1 MNWVQCHPSKGRN
14 RRVSLVWLGLTILCG
29 FGSQFLRAQEEPPK
43 MPMQAVYDDGAEARW
58 LRKKVLDSRALDSM
72 EDISAWTF
80 RGDGDMALVD
90 SPVKDGK
97 HSLRIRS
104 AQNLGKVGGA
114 GEWEDLIATRKFA
127 SEDWGHF
134 NRISIWVYPDVIG
147 APAISASLVLH
158 NAGAHVL
165 PDRYNEGRHESILLK
180 NHEWNHVV
188 WEIAPLARDKV
199 TELEFA
205 YSLPKMLPDLGDQ
218 TILYIDQLELQTVDP
233 DHVEGW
239 DVAPGKIAFSH
250 AGYTTSAT
258 KTAIAGDLD
267 VREFSVIE
275 QGTGKVALKKPI
287 RQEKTSLGRYAVLD
301 FSELET
307 PGKYVLR
314 AGDTTTRSFEIG
326 QEAWRESI
334 WKAINF
340 MYSERCGT
348 VISGIHG
355 ICHLDDYSIHG
366 DKRIIVN
373 GGYHDAGDLSA
384 TGNTPGMAYALFS
397 LAERLKQQNVDP
409 QLRARLMEEGIWGL
423 RWVLK
428 TNFGDGYRTTGQLI
442 SYWTNGII
450 GDADDRSGQA
460 VNSPEWNFRVA
471 AVEALAARLLK
482 DTEPDL
488 AIRSLRT
495 AEQDWNYAVEGLKTA
510 APLSEVYGAQD
521 ELERISFGAI
531 ASVDL
536 YQATGE
542 QRYADE
548 AFRLADLILASQEQ
562 QLQPWSIPMT
572 GYFYTSPKRENL
584 FHRFHIGQEE
594 EPIIALAHLCE
605 TFPNHAEWMQWY
617 SAIVLHSKYYQQVA
631 AQVDEPYS
639 VLPAAIYKESEAR
652 LIPQS
657 KDWTPLRAADRDAYV
672 EQVRR
677 GVPLGGEYYLRRF
690 PVWFDFRGNS
700 SVLLS
705 EAKALSTAGQLR
717 GDLQA
722 EDLAQKQA
730 EWLLGRNPF
739 SASIMYGEGY
749 DWTPLYSVRSGQMV
763 GALPVGIE
771 TKEYNDAPYWPNQ
784 ICWTYKEV
792 WTQPVGEWIWLMQD
806 LHGAPV
812 VEGEA
817 DIGSSAPI
825 EFQEERTGRVT
836 KVTMNATD
844 GKFRAQL
851 PQGKYTI
858 RQGAAHTTITAL
870 SGGIYHV
877 ELREDRA
884 LDFHVSTETTQANEI
899 RLQVR
904 AEGAGNHTLEIR
916 ANNIEF
922 KDLPTQKVEVS
933 LGQDFRLI
941 RVGKIVNS
949 GTPWVIVVIPDGSLN
964 LHQEL
969 TGTGAPRTKADS
981 AACTDFLRY
990 SRLAANFPC

>member
-1 MNWVQCHPSKGRN
+1 MRCVLCHAGKGRRN
-14 RRVSLVWLGLTILCG
+14 RIAQAWVALTVFCG
-29 FGSQFLRAQEEPPK
+29 FGGQFVAAQEEAPK
-43 MPMQAVYDDGAEARW
+43 MPMQAVYEDGAEARW
-58 LRKKVLDSRALDSM
+58 LKKKVLDSRVLDSM
-72 EDISAWTF
+72 EDVSTWSF
-80 RGDGDMALVD
+80 QGDGDMVLVD

-104 AQNLGKVGGA
+104 IQNVGKVGGA
-114 GEWEDLIATRKFA
+114 GEWEDLIAARKFA
-127 SEDWGHF
+127 SEDWSHY
-134 NRISIWVYPDVIG
+134 NRISIWVFPDVIG

-165 PDRYNEGRHESILLK
+165 PDRYNEGRHESIILK

-205 YSLPKMLPDLGDQ
+205 YSLPKTLPDPGDQ
-218 TILYIDQLELQTVDP
+218 TILYIDQLELQTVEP

-239 DVAPGKIAFSH
+239 DVAEGKIAFSH
-250 AGYTTSAT
+250 AGYTTGAT
-258 KTAIAGDLD
+258 KTAIASGLEAH
-267 VREFSVIE
+267 EFSVVE
-275 QGTGKVALKKPI
+275 QSTGKAALTKPVK
-287 RQEKTSLGRYAVLD
+287 REKTPLGNYAVLD
-301 FSELET
+301 FSELQT
-307 PGKYVLR
+307 PGKYILR

-326 QEAWRESI
+326 QDAWRESI

-348 VISGIHG
+348 VIPGIHG

-384 TGNTPGMAYALFS
+384 TGNAPGMAYAMFS
-397 LAERLKQQNVDP
+397 LAERLGQQEADP
-409 QLRARLMEEGIWGL
+409 QLRARLIEEGTWGL

-428 TNFGDGYRTTGQLI
+428 TNFGDGYRSTGQLI

-460 VNSPEWNFRVA
+460 VNNPEWNFRVA
-471 AVEALAARLLK
+471 AVEALAARVLK
-482 DTEPDL
+482 ESNPEL

-510 APLSEVYGAQD
+510 SPLSEVYGAQD

-531 ASVDL
+531 ASIDL
-536 YQATGE
+536 YRATGE
-542 QRYADE
+542 QRYAEE
-548 AFRLADLILASQEQ
+548 AFALADLILASQEQ
-562 QLQPWSIPMT
+562 QIQPWSIPMT

-594 EPIIALAHLCE
+594 EPIVALAHLCE
-605 TFPNHAEWMQWY
+605 TFPDHADWMKWY

-631 AQVDEPYS
+631 AKVDEPYG
-639 VLPAAIYKESEAR
+639 VLPSAVYKESEAR

-705 EAKALSTAGQLR
+705 EAKALSAAGQLR
-717 GDLQA
+717 GDLEA

-771 TKEYNDAPYWPNQ
+771 TKEYNDAPYWPHQ

-806 LHGAPV
+806 LHGASV
-812 VEGEA
+812 VEGDA
-817 DIGSSAPI
+817 DGKSQAPV
-825 EFQEERTGRVT
+825 ELREEKTGRV
-836 KVTMNATD
+836 VQIAVNPTD
-844 GKFRAQL
+844 GKFHTQL
-851 PQGKYTI
+851 PQGKYTV
-858 RQGAAHTTITAL
+858 RQGTAHTTVTAL

-877 ELREDRA
+877 ELRGDHA
-884 LDFHVSTETTQANEI
+884 FDFQVSAETTQSNEVKL
-899 RLQVR
+899 RVH
-904 AEGAGNHTLEIR
+904 AEGAGVHMLEVR
-916 ANNIEF
+916 ASNLDFKEPGSQKIELRPGH
-922 KDLPTQKVEVS
+922 DAQLT
-933 LGQDFRLI
+933 
-941 RVGKIVNS
+941 RVGRIMTP

-964 LHQEL
+964 LHQEV
-969 TGTGAPRTKADS
+969 TGTNNNGK
-981 AACTDFLRY
+981 
-990 SRLAANFPC
+990 

>member
-1 MNWVQCHPSKGRN
+1 MEFELPCRARS
-14 RRVSLVWLGLTILCG
+14 RRYRLGFAYFVLALG
-29 FGSQFLRAQEEPPK
+29 VVFGVTNVRAQEECPK
-43 MPMQAVYDDGAEARW
+43 MPMKAVYEDGAEARW
-58 LRKKVLDSRALDSM
+58 LKKKVLDSKVLDSM
-72 EDISAWTF
+72 ADISTWSF
-80 RGDGDMALVD
+80 QGDGDMALAD

-104 AQNLGKVGGA
+104 IQNIGKVGGA
-114 GEWEDLIATRKFA
+114 GEWEDLIAVRKFP
-127 SEDWGHF
+127 SEDWSHF
-134 NRISIWVYPDVIG
+134 NRISIWVFPDVIG

-158 NAGAHVL
+158 NQGAHVL
-165 PDRYNEGRHESILLK
+165 PDHYNEGRHESIILQ

-188 WEIAPLARDKV
+188 WEITPLSRDKV

-205 YSLPKMLPDLGDQ
+205 YSLPKMLPDPGDQ

-239 DVAPGKIAFSH
+239 DVAKGKIAFSH
-250 AGYTTSAT
+250 AGYTAGAT
-258 KTAIAGDLD
+258 KTAIASDLD
-267 VREFSVIE
+267 AHEFSVVE
-275 QGTGKVALKKPI
+275 QGTGKVVLTKKVE
-287 RQEKTSLGRYAVLD
+287 QQDTSLGRYSVLD
-301 FSELET
+301 FSELQT
-307 PGKYVLR
+307 SGHYILR
-314 AGDTTTRSFEIG
+314 AGDTVTRSFEIG
-326 QEAWRESI
+326 PEAWHESI

-348 VISGIHG
+348 VIPGIHA
-355 ICHLDDYSIHG
+355 ICHTDDYTIHG

-397 LAERLKQQNVDP
+397 LAERLQQQGTDP
-409 QLRARLMEEGIWGL
+409 QLRDRLIEEGIWGL

-428 TNFGDGYRTTGQLI
+428 TSFGDGYRSTGQLI

-460 VNSPEWNFRVA
+460 VNNPEWNFRVA
-471 AVEALAARLLK
+471 AVEALAARILK
-482 DTEPDL
+482 ESNQEL

-495 AEQDWNYAVEGLKTA
+495 AEQDWNYAVQGLQSA
-510 APLSEVYGAQD
+510 PPLSEVYGAQD

-531 ASVDL
+531 ASIDL
-536 YQATGE
+536 YRATGE
-542 QRYADE
+542 QKYADE
-548 AFRLADLILASQEQ
+548 AFKLGDLIMQSQEQ
-562 QLQPWSIPMT
+562 KLQPWSIPMT
-572 GYFYTSPKRENL
+572 GYFYTSPQRENL

-594 EPIIALAHLCE
+594 EPIVALAHLCE
-605 TFPNHAEWMQWY
+605 TFPNHSEWMNWY

-631 AQVDEPYS
+631 AKVDEPYG
-639 VLPAAIYKESEAR
+639 VLPAAVYKLSEAK
-652 LIPQS
+652 LIPEE
-657 KDWTPLRAADRDAYV
+657 KNWTPLRAADRDSYAL
-672 EQVRR
+672 QVRR

-717 GDLQA
+717 GDLAA

-771 TKEYNDAPYWPNQ
+771 TKEYNDEPYWPNQ

-812 VEGEA
+812 IEGAA
-817 DIGSSAPI
+817 DGKSREPL
-825 EFQEERTGRVT
+825 EFRDEKRDHVT
-836 KVTMNATD
+836 QVAVNANH

-851 PQGKYTI
+851 PQGAYVI
-858 RQGAAHTTITAL
+858 RQGTTHTTLTVL
-870 SGGIYHV
+870 PGGVYHL
-877 ELREDRA
+877 EMRKDRA
-884 LDFHVSTETTQANEI
+884 FSFTLSAENTQTN
-899 RLQVR
+899 QVKLR
-904 AEGAGNHTLEIR
+904 IHAEGAGSHTVEIR
-916 ANNIEF
+916 ASNLQFKEPGIENIELRPGH
-922 KDLPTQKVEVS
+922 DVE
-933 LGQDFRLI
+933 LAREGQIMDPD
-941 RVGKIVNS
+941 
-949 GTPWVIVVIPDGSLN
+949 TPWVIVVIPDGILN
-964 LHQEL
+964 AHQEL
-969 TGTGAPRTKADS
+969 TGVS
-981 AACTDFLRY
+981 A
-990 SRLAANFPC
+990 SRK